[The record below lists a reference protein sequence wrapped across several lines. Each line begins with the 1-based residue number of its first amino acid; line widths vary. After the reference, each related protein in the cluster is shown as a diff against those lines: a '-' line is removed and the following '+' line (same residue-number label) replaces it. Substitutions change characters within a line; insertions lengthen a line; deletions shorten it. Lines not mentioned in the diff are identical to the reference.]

1 MYAGAAVDGDAATAR
16 VPDAAEGTLTADL
29 GRAVR
34 PAEVSPEWTRTRP
47 ASHEVRTS
55 LDGRHWREGTTGPAC
70 FVRVTV
76 RSADDKKRAG
86 IEELRVTRAKWPR
99 QVTPPSDPSGPGCA
113 VRARRTRSMHAG
125 SRQCA
130 QQANDIPA
138 RTGPC

>member
-1 MYAGAAVDGDAATAR
+1 EGAGREQHGRIKTCPTSPR

-34 PAEVSPEWTRTRP
+34 LAKVSPEWTRTRP

-55 LDGRHWREGTTGPAC
+55 LDGRHWREGTTGPAR

-86 IEELRVTRAKWPR
+86 MEELRVTRAK
-99 QVTPPSDPSGPGCA
+99 
-113 VRARRTRSMHAG
+113 
-125 SRQCA
+125 
-130 QQANDIPA
+130 
-138 RTGPC
+138 